1 MAEVGNAAAIFSP
14 HFFVFAAR
22 PHRQPTPAR
31 AGVTFPPASGER
43 HLPPLPAGQ
52 RPGQAGEHCPHPAS
66 IRAAARTTIAVE
78 KSS

>member
-1 MAEVGNAAAIFSP
+1 MLLLFLALTFLSSLLVPISSP
-14 HFFVFAAR
+14 L
-22 PHRQPTPAR
+22 QPMP
-31 AGVTFPPASGER
+31 GVTFPPASGER

-52 RPGQAGEHCPHPAS
+52 GPGQAGEHCPHPAS